1 MLPAGAYHVM
11 SANDTQTCYAL
22 GVIYIVVHSL
32 LLESGAHH
40 LQHVSFLII
49 DSRAYMLDTILDNH
63 IFRICDILC
72 VTSWIPCFNFFCY
85 FRNIEVCV
93 FV

>member
-49 DSRAYMLDTILDNH
+49 DSRAYTNIL
-63 IFRICDILC
+63 III
-72 VTSWIPCFNFFCY
+72 VAK
-85 FRNIEVCV
+85 
-93 FV
+93 